1 MCNAPLAPPRTHG
14 GLPEA
19 EVDVLS
25 PLRKRKDPNQAIPKL
40 PLTHPPLHHPSDTRQ
55 LRETRTRFK
64 CIELY
69 AVFQPLSAVL
79 TMQMTAPIDLT
90 VLRPHLSLSS
100 GTCSRLCAT
109 GGQPRAACGA
119 CSRMAYDAQYDAHS
133 YWRLPGER
141 SRRIGRM
148 SGECSRRIGRMPGER
163 SRGLRTHL
171 THHQSRR
178 AHLVRRR
185 RIGRRQ
191 GASDGAR
198 T

>member
-1 MCNAPLAPPRTHG
+1 MRPLAPPRTHA
-14 GLPEA
+14 GLRSCSQMRR
-19 EVDVLS
+19 VLS
-25 PLRKRKDPNQAIPKL
+25 PSGNGKTQIRQFPSCLLPITVRYATAGGNKKTFQMHRAIRSVSAIIGR
-40 PLTHPPLHHPSDTRQ
+40 SDDADVR
-55 LRETRTRFK
+55 
-64 CIELY
+64 
-69 AVFQPLSAVL
+69 A
-79 TMQMTAPIDLT
+79 IDLR

-109 GGQPRAACGA
+109 GGRPRAACGA

-141 SRRIGRM
+141 SRRIGHM
-148 SGECSRRIGRMPGER
+148 SGERSRRIGRMPGER

-185 RIGRRQ
+185 RE